1 MESADGKWSGW
12 KVVRM
17 ESGADGKRFGCEV
30 VRMESGADG
39 KGRRMGNVVFLS
51 DGKCLDGK

>member
-1 MESADGKWSGW
+1 MA
-12 KVVRM
+12 RM
-17 ESGADGKRFGCEV
+17 ESGTDGKWHGWKA

-51 DGKCLDGK
+51 DGKCPDGK